1 MVPLEALGSW
11 QVQPSASA
19 IERYQGNRISQVQ
32 GFLEPFVLPAGVM
45 AEFRDK
51 LAASDFAL
59 PAGYRLDVGGEE
71 EERSES
77 VNNLLSVFVLFAALM
92 AIVVILSLNSFR
104 HGALIGLVGLL
115 SFGLALFGVRLF
127 GYPLGFTALIGAL
140 GMVGLAINGSIIVLS
155 ALKADAR
162 CRAGDADATVEVVLD
177 ATRHIV
183 STTVTTM
190 GGFVPLIVF
199 GGTFWPPLATAIA
212 GGVGGSAIIAL
223 YTVPAVHLALARRR
237 PEQPQVGVDAVVAPL
252 EQPPVRRA
260 AP

>member
-1 MVPLEALGSW
+1 
-11 QVQPSASA
+11 
-19 IERYQGNRISQVQ
+19 VQ

-59 PAGYRLDVGGEE
+59 PAGYRLEVGGEE

-127 GYPLGFTALIGAL
+127 GYPLGFTALIGGL

-155 ALKADAR
+155 ALKADAG
-162 CRAGDADATVEVVLD
+162 CRAGDGDATVAVVLD

-237 PEQPQVGVDAVVAPL
+237 PEQQQAGADAVVAPL